1 MTSLEARESLVGS
14 LETLGAPVVSH
25 SAPDGFLGAA
35 PWRLAGSPGQW
46 VGYPARRCA
55 TVLMPR
61 FGSCAVSVEGRKPVF
76 LDPRR
81 ALLVPAGR
89 SFRMASVTPR
99 QATGRAIRMSNEVVE
114 ALGSFPAESRRG
126 REFPFVAE
134 IPDLVAILAA
144 LNRWKANPCDSRARL
159 DVVAALRSAVLTPS
173 PAPGGDSRSIRTVR
187 RTRMLLV
194 DRYAQ
199 PLTLASIGRSL
210 DLSPYYVCHAFRR
223 HFGVSIHQF
232 LLDLRVRAALEL
244 ISNGPASFGELGD
257 RLGFS
262 SPSHFASAIRARVG
276 FTPSDLARLI
286 VPSEMAG

>member
-1 MTSLEARESLVGS
+1 MTSLEAREALVGPV
-14 LETLGAPVVSH
+14 ETSGPSTIPRRASDV
-25 SAPDGFLGAA
+25 FLGAA
-35 PWRLAGSPGQW
+35 SWRLAGSPGQW
-46 VGYPARRCA
+46 VCYAAGRCA

-76 LDPRR
+76 LDPR
-81 ALLVPAGR
+81 LGLFIPAGHP
-89 SFRMASVTPR
+89 FRMASVTPR
-99 QATGRAIRMSNEVVE
+99 QATGRAIRVSNEVGE
-114 ALGSFPAESRRG
+114 GLGSSPAESRRG
-126 REFPFVAE
+126 REIPFVAE

-144 LNRWKANPCDSRARL
+144 LNRWKANESDPRARL
-159 DVVAALRSAVLTPS
+159 DVVAAVRSAVLTPS

-210 DLSPYYVCHAFRR
+210 GLSPYYVCHVFRR

-244 ISNGPASFGELGD
+244 ISNGPAIFGELGD